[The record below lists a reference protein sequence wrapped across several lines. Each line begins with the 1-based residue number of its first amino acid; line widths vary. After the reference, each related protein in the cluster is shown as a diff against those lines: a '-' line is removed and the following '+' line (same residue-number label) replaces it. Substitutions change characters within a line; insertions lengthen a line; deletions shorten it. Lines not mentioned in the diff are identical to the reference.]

1 MTNPK
6 DKASELF
13 FHYWFNNYNL
23 LNQKTYNE
31 TLDYIDR
38 MIVQDKEQSKY
49 WHDVKK
55 SLASFKV

>member
-13 FHYWFNNYNL
+13 FHYWFTNYGML
-23 LNQKTYNE
+23 HKKTYNE

-38 MIVQDKEQSKY
+38 MIVQEKEQSKY
-49 WHDVKK
+49 WQDVKK